1 MLSDDARIRAE
12 LLEAAER
19 AIRAIWD
26 WDYLDWN
33 ALAPYV
39 TGQVAALF
47 RANLASQEDEEDP
60 GPSRTLT
67 SLAID
72 IHSFPEETE
81 ALVLAHYRW
90 RERGTEGSES
100 VVWVFILENGSW
112 KASGIGR
119 ESDFQKKASDE
130 EELDE
135 TGDDAITG
143 ASF

>member
-26 WDYLDWN
+26 WDYLNWE
-33 ALAPYV
+33 ALAPHV

-47 RANLASQEDEEDP
+47 RANLACPGEEEDLAP
-60 GPSRTLT
+60 TRTLT
-67 SLAID
+67 SLALD

-112 KASGIGR
+112 KASGLGR
-119 ESDFQKKASDE
+119 ESDFRKIESSEPDE
-130 EELDE
+130 EDADRTDE
-135 TGDDAITG
+135 
-143 ASF
+143 SSS

>member
-12 LLEAAER
+12 LIEAAER

-26 WDYLDWN
+26 WDYLNWE
-33 ALAPYV
+33 ALDPHV

-47 RANLASQEDEEDP
+47 RANLASKGEEEDLAP
-60 GPSRTLT
+60 TRMLT
-67 SLAID
+67 SLALD

-100 VVWVFILENGSW
+100 VVWIFILENGSW
-112 KASGIGR
+112 KASGLGR
-119 ESDFQKKASDE
+119 ESDFRNIEPDE
-130 EELDE
+130 E
-135 TGDDAITG
+135 DADRTDG
-143 ASF
+143 PSS